1 MKNAFCLCMALG
13 ATLAP
18 GARSL
23 SSPTVSAAARVES
36 VDELITKGRDLLRAK
51 KFDDAQ
57 TAFDAAAALDKSSPK
72 TRVWVARGWI
82 AKGRFDD
89 ALQAADELRAALK
102 GATANTTDPDYLMG
116 LAFHGQAKESADK
129 GGGQYTNSQ
138 FEDSVTS
145 LARATSA
152 DAARYSDAWLPLA
165 EAAWYAANL
174 PVARNAAEQAIKI
187 DAKDPAAQIVLGNV
201 AFAQYKVAQDASET
215 ENADTYWSTALAAF
229 RRAIELIGHPGQ
241 DPAALAQVAS
251 AHVQCGFLHQWK
263 QDMKSAAESYAT
275 AAGFDPSRVDF
286 NQVHTGL
293 GAEPFAACMSDAIL
307 RFEKQHGRNRPESS
321 TLHWWNGF
329 ALFENAK
336 MPEAETEFRRAVELW
351 PAYTNSWYYVFR
363 CAYHQQKFSESIEAL
378 RKNWQLA
385 PDALVAALAG
395 QPELNFSILEYLV
408 GWCAD
413 PEKHAGVANNADAAL
428 LSEMLTRAAPT
439 QARYWN
445 NLGLFLRDQGDALKA
460 DKGKDADPAELQ
472 KLWEAAFAAYS
483 QTLEIEPGNPN
494 YLNDTAVMLHYYL
507 KRDYDKALAMYE
519 KAAKRAEEELARKD
533 LSPELRDVIKI
544 AKRDSNNNIVK
555 VKRVMEKLARGE
567 KPGPEDADQ

>member
-1 MKNAFCLCMALG
+1 MKNVAGLCLAL
-13 ATLAP
+13 
-18 GARSL
+18 
-23 SSPTVSAAARVES
+23 SAAVAPIARAVTRPTALSNARAES

-51 KFDDAQ
+51 KIDDAQ
-57 TAFDAAAALDKSSPK
+57 IAFDAAAALDQNSPK

-82 AKGRFDD
+82 AKGKFDD
-89 ALQAADELRAALK
+89 ALQTADELRAALR
-102 GATANTTDPDYLMG
+102 GATANTADPDYLMG
-116 LAFHGQAKESADK
+116 LAFHGQAKQSADK

-138 FEDSVTS
+138 FEDSVAS
-145 LARATSA
+145 LVRATSA

-174 PVARNAAEQAIKI
+174 PVARDAAEHAIKI
-187 DAKDPAAQIVLGNV
+187 EPKDPAAQLVLGNV
-201 AFAQYKVAQDASET
+201 AFAQFKTAQDASDAP
-215 ENADTYWSTALAAF
+215 NADTYWSTALAAF
-229 RRAIELIGHPGQ
+229 RRAIELIGNPQ
-241 DPAALAQVAS
+241 DPAALAQLAN

-263 QDMKSAAESYAT
+263 QDMKNAAESYAI
-275 AAGFDPSRVDF
+275 AASFDPSKVDF

-336 MPEAETEFRRAVELW
+336 NPEAETEFRRAVELW
-351 PAYTNSWYYVFR
+351 PAYINSWYYIFR
-363 CAYHQQKFSESIEAL
+363 CAYAQKNYPDAIEAL
-378 RKNWQLA
+378 RKNWELA
-385 PDALVAALAG
+385 PDALVAALGG
-395 QPELNFSILEYLV
+395 QPDMNFSILEYLV

-445 NLGLFLRDQGDALKA
+445 NLGLFLRDEGDALRAAKT
-460 DKGKDADPAELQ
+460 KADPAQLQ
-472 KLWEAAFAAYS
+472 KLWEAAYAAYS
-483 QTLEIEPGNPN
+483 QTLELEPGNPN

-519 KAAKRAEEELARKD
+519 KAAKRAEEELARTD
-533 LSPELRDVIKI
+533 LSPEMRDVIKI